1 MCDSHYFELI
11 KCNGKKLLMENKKNF
26 QFAAYYALIIL
37 AVNNI
42 PFFLLWHGRLPC
54 KWNKIKQVATQRMAA
69 HSNGHCSKVMVVVFT
84 RNRYITNG
92 DSFVA
97 KWNKLYAS
105 M

>member
-42 PFFLLWHGRLPC
+42 PLFLL
-54 KWNKIKQVATQRMAA
+54 
-69 HSNGHCSKVMVVVFT
+69 
-84 RNRYITNG
+84 
-92 DSFVA
+92 
-97 KWNKLYAS
+97 
-105 M
+105 